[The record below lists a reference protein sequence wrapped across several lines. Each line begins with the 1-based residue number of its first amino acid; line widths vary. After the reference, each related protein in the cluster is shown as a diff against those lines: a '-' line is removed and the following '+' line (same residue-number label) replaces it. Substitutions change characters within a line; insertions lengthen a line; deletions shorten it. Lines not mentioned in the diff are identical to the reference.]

1 METDLA
7 QDTTL
12 GLDTNVTG
20 VVGYRPI
27 GQMTRRRHCRQRL
40 VQAALKLFCSRGY
53 HHTSIADILRE
64 SGCKRGTLY
73 YYFSSKE
80 ELGYAAIDEGME
92 LMSRQGAGSHLRTD
106 EHPIDR
112 LLWVV
117 DSLPNTIGS
126 GATVY
131 FGSNI
136 AIRMASVHEGFR
148 DRLRQK
154 WEAMM
159 RQAEENTRKGVA
171 DGQIADGVDPVQ
183 LVHLMAIICAGIQM
197 SDLLWERQVIAENAR
212 RWLKEYLTSLRK

>member
-1 METDLA
+1 MP
-7 QDTTL
+7 
-12 GLDTNVTG
+12 
-20 VVGYRPI
+20 RP
-27 GQMTRRRHCRQRL
+27 RDSRQRL
-40 VQAALKLFCSRGY
+40 VQAALELFCSRGY
-53 HHTSIADILRE
+53 HNTSIADILRA
-64 SGCKRGTLY
+64 SGCTRGTLY

-92 LMSRQGAGSHLRTD
+92 LMSKEGAGSHLHAD

-131 FGSNI
+131 SGSNM

-148 DRLRQK
+148 DRLRQN

-159 RQAEENTRKGVA
+159 RQAEENTRRGVA
-171 DGQIADGVDPVQ
+171 DGQVANSVDPVQ
-183 LVHLMAIICAGIQM
+183 LVHLVATICAGVQT
-197 SDLLWERQVIAENAR
+197 SSLLWEREVIGENAK
-212 RWLKEYLTSLRK
+212 RWLKQYLNSLRK